1 MSADLL
7 CMRRTNHEDIML
19 YLDIETLDFFQ
30 DPPIARLPRPV
41 QLRAM
46 RFGLATLYN
55 DQAIPSAAWSQWWPA
70 DRHYPLGRVVWS
82 DGPEEPGDLADLW
95 RFLMNQTIVG
105 WNIFDFDL
113 PFLML
118 HVNAEAD
125 YPGDPWLDPMQII
138 DLMGILK
145 HASKGFGRERWYKLQ
160 DISTVNLGR
169 GKAGNGQE
177 AAEWLRSGDP
187 DLVRRAAAYCRE
199 DVQLVIELFQHAQTA
214 GLLCPARPERNEV
227 GDIRVWL
234 DGQGTITNVQ
244 REGTM

>member
-1 MSADLL
+1 
-7 CMRRTNHEDIML
+7 ML

-145 HASKGFGRERWYKLQ
+145 HASKGSAGTSSRTSAPSIWVGVR
-160 DISTVNLGR
+160 LGMDR
-169 GKAGNGQE
+169 RQRNGC
-177 AAEWLRSGDP
+177 
-187 DLVRRAAAYCRE
+187 AAAILTWC
-199 DVQLVIELFQHAQTA
+199 DVPPPIA
-214 GLLCPARPERNEV
+214 GRMCS
-227 GDIRVWL
+227 W
-234 DGQGTITNVQ
+234 
-244 REGTM
+244 